1 MFKKMIDFNQA
12 ISIIRRN
19 GGFKPN
25 RKDTSYYRTYT
36 IEGNRPLQA
45 RVSNHGTWLWTWYDK
60 DYDPSYA
67 INFCVVFS
75 ENGEYDSDVS
85 VDMDIKDEEGNVIG
99 RKKSFEVIQYV
110 YNCQILDDNDA
121 ALINQAVQNI
131 WQNKGF
137 KDPLANTPKHA
148 KVIILRPNETPEI
161 ITEAKHTN
169 MNKKLIRLT
178 GLDWRTYANAAK
190 KRDAQ
195 IQQLGRDATDKGG
208 NRLTHLRNNLDYA
221 ASDALTSKY
230 AQRHNNGYPT
240 NNADVYTKNGYQT
253 VTTNNFD
260 GNGRWSRG
268 EFNYDNKGNIDKQG
282 YNMNSQMDNEVEDY
296 MKGKSKYIKG
306 KGWQ

>member
-1 MFKKMIDFNQA
+1 MIDFNQA

-75 ENGEYDSDVS
+75 ENGEYDSDLS

-137 KDPLANTPKHA
+137 KDPLVNTPKHA

-208 NRLTHLRNNLDYA
+208 NRLTRLRNNLDYA

-282 YNMNSQMDNEVEDY
+282 YNMNPQMDNEVEDY